1 MAVKMTR
8 YAVHHDRRYVALDQ
22 RAHITYKI
30 ICYIRAVFC
39 YPFAGNKFFVI
50 GNLMH
55 ILYFSSAL
63 IRVVGQSFEND
74 HLSGIPFIG
83 SLNSGASYL
92 ISFQDIHTGRAVGS
106 GALQRTELNGAGLA
120 ADLAGNK
127 TCEIIGCSGELFVTE
142 CIYKVNT
149 LSQFTYI
156 TSVFQPDSFR
166 YGYYNRRFSGKKLFY
181 FQ

>member
-63 IRVVGQSFEND
+63 IRVVGQSFEPTIFPE
-74 HLSGIPFIG
+74 SP
-83 SLNSGASYL
+83 SSA
-92 ISFQDIHTGRAVGS
+92 
-106 GALQRTELNGAGLA
+106 ALTA
-120 ADLAGNK
+120 APP
-127 TCEIIGCSGELFVTE
+127 T
-142 CIYKVNT
+142 
-149 LSQFTYI
+149 
-156 TSVFQPDSFR
+156 
-166 YGYYNRRFSGKKLFY
+166 
-181 FQ
+181 